1 MYLCILK
8 WHSPMIPTEAKSVYE
23 APAAAVVEVKTE
35 SVILQMSKQDY
46 NYYGG
51 LDEVMM
57 M

>member
-1 MYLCILK
+1 
-8 WHSPMIPTEAKSVYE
+8 MIPTEAKSVYE
-23 APAAAVVEVKTE
+23 APAADVVEVKTE

-46 NYYGG
+46 NFGG

>member
-46 NYYGG
+46 NFGG